1 VPHGQAGQFLGI
13 SKKELRL
20 ELKGNVVVFVND
32 KLALREEVHSL
43 EIRIN
48 GPVRYSNSYDCCSVI
63 NDAKSALVIM
73 EHEKESNDYRVKVW
87 LQPTEIE
94 NMERNTVAMIMSIEG
109 IEWLHDFEK
118 EKCSQC
124 NQVVKLAIGN
134 DNTINIYLFTKDGF
148 VTIETPKEKWERGIH
163 AFIINLPGFYDLLE
177 YKESLVQ
184 RIPQILRVP
193 RGFRDTQLL
202 QQVSP

>member
-1 VPHGQAGQFLGI
+1 M
-13 SKKELRL
+13 
-20 ELKGNVVVFVND
+20 ELKGNVAVFVND

-43 EIRIN
+43 EVRIN
-48 GPVRYSNSYDCCSVI
+48 GPVRYSNSYGCCSVFH
-63 NDAKSALVIM
+63 DAKSALVIM
-73 EHEKESNDYRVKVW
+73 EHEKESNDYGIKVW

-94 NMERNTVAMIMSIEG
+94 NMERNTVAIIMSIEG
-109 IEWLHDFEK
+109 MEWLHDFEK

-134 DNTINIYLFTKDGF
+134 DNTISIYLFTKDGF

-163 AFIINLPGFYDLLE
+163 AFNINLPEYYDFLHYE
-177 YKESLVQ
+177 EGLVQ
-184 RIPQILRVP
+184 RISQILRVP